1 MTDQVERQS
10 ARGMGALAALLGGLL
25 VAPGCGAV
33 SAEST
38 AEGAAGADGT
48 PSAAVPAPTTSVAA
62 GPLPVGG
69 PTTGGPLL
77 GIRGY
82 AVTVYKQPRKGSA
95 KLGYLRVGA
104 RVPRSAEPVGRRGC
118 KGGWYRIEPRGHVC
132 AGEEATTD
140 MDDPLLRAATK
151 RPQRDHP
158 LPYRYGFVRAVT
170 PLYLR
175 VPTAQ
180 QQFKREFKLKEH
192 LEWFKDHKA
201 EIQTVSLGAADV
213 PVDPTGRVLSGKR
226 LGELGREKNSS
237 ELSLGQLF
245 GGDSDTDPWP
255 FWLREGER
263 LIPNVSGFDV
273 PEYAIFADRA
283 RRHTGLAFI
292 GSFGTGEHYLRRRF
306 AITTDLRLAPTTKVK
321 PDAAS
326 PFHGF
331 ELGAKLQLPLAIVR
345 LRGAQAYRVEG
356 GSASPAGD
364 LKRRTAHP
372 LAGKVRKVDG
382 EKYYLLKDGRWAF
395 GKDIGIA
402 VTPRKWPRVA
412 RKGGKWIEV
421 DLSDQVLV
429 LWEGKTPV
437 YVTLVST
444 GRPAIGDP
452 ETTTSTP
459 RGVFNIYSKHISAT
473 MDSDEGSG
481 RRLNEQKGAAPG
493 DEAYVPQRGDGVY
506 GVTVRRGHGLF
517 KLRDVPRIQYFSKN
531 YAIHA
536 AYWHDVFGIPRSHGC
551 INLAPVDAM
560 RVFEWT
566 DPQVPEHWHGIR
578 TEKGTTVVIHK

>member
-1 MTDQVERQS
+1 
-10 ARGMGALAALLGGLL
+10 MGG
-25 VAPGCGAV
+25 
-33 SAEST
+33 
-38 AEGAAGADGT
+38 DGQDR
-48 PSAAVPAPTTSVAA
+48 
-62 GPLPVGG
+62 
-69 PTTGGPLL
+69 PLL
-77 GIRGY
+77 GIRGF
-82 AVTVYKQPRKGSA
+82 AVTVYDQPSLGST

-104 RVPRSAEPVGRRGC
+104 KVPRSAEPVGRRGC

-132 AGEEATTD
+132 AGKDATTH
-140 MDDPLLRAATK
+140 MDDPLLRAAVH
-151 RPQRDHP
+151 RPNRDHP

-201 EIQTVSLGAADV
+201 EIQTVALGAADV
-213 PVDPTGRVLSGKR
+213 PVDERGRVLVDKR
-226 LGELGREKNSS
+226 LGELGREKNSA

-245 GGDSDTDPWP
+245 GGNSDTDPWP
-255 FWLREGER
+255 FWLRDGER
-263 LIPNVSGFDV
+263 IIPNVSGFQV

-283 RRHTGLAFI
+283 RRHTGLAFV
-292 GSFGTGEHYLRRRF
+292 GSFATSEHYLRRRF

-326 PFHGF
+326 PFYGV
-331 ELGAKLQLPLAIVR
+331 ELGGKLQLPLAIVR
-345 LRGAQAYRVEG
+345 LRGAQAYQVEG
-356 GSASPAGD
+356 GTATPAGD
-364 LKRRTAHP
+364 LKRRTAHA

-395 GKDIGIA
+395 HKDIGIA
-402 VTPRKWPRVA
+402 LEPRKWPRAA
-412 RKGGKWIEV
+412 RKGAKWIEV

-429 LWEGKTPV
+429 MWQGKTPV
-437 YVTLVST
+437 YATLVST

-481 RRLNEQKGAAPG
+481 RRLNQDKEAKPG
-493 DEAYVPQRGDGVY
+493 DEDYVPQRGDGVY
-506 GVTVRRGHGLF
+506 GVTKRRGHGLF
-517 KLRDVPRIQYFSKN
+517 KLRDVPRIQYFFKN
-531 YAIHA
+531 YAIHG

-551 INLAPVDAM
+551 INLAPVDAL
-560 RVFEWT
+560 RVFKWT
-566 DPQVPEHWHGIR
+566 EPQVPPHWHGIR
-578 TEKGTTVVIHK
+578 TAKGTTVVIHQ